1 MGLKPIATN
10 RRPMNEWYQNDFYE
24 DMNEFYH
31 PGYRKRIWTAPSV
44 DLRNENTVRM
54 SALRLAEL
62 DEEGNRNSPSK
73 SPTRKM
79 NAALLRQSSI
89 DYEYKQ
95 AMPHYIDS
103 PTKKVER

>member
-31 PGYRKRIWTAPSV
+31 PGYRKRIWTEPSV
-44 DLRNENTVRM
+44 DLRNEDTVRM
-54 SALRLAEL
+54 STTKLVALN
-62 DEEGNRNSPSK
+62 EGGSLNSPSK

-79 NAALLRQSSI
+79 NANLLR
-89 DYEYKQ
+89 
-95 AMPHYIDS
+95 
-103 PTKKVER
+103 